1 MENQEITEIQ
11 PNIIIGEDYN
21 GWINLSAWKGFES
34 RNGFYG
40 SKDSDKKS
48 DGTIKA
54 HIIGESVD
62 YVHVLSQSQ
71 FNAIK
76 FLKENSEKVR
86 DSLLNGLLADYPN
99 AKDIYEDLMP
109 EIKTTADYKD
119 NLGVAFIH
127 VMDSDKDNHAYIG
140 FELGCSWDDEH
151 GVGVMMHKDRVV
163 NIGLAEESFNHW
175 NCYHDNGT
183 AEYEQM
189 KWKKTN
195 KIIKENQKK
204 WWEFWK

>member
-11 PNIIIGEDYN
+11 PNIIIGEDYD

-76 FLKENSEKVR
+76 FLKENSERFVT
-86 DSLLNGLLADYPN
+86 LY
-99 AKDIYEDLMP
+99 
-109 EIKTTADYKD
+109 
-119 NLGVAFIH
+119 
-127 VMDSDKDNHAYIG
+127 
-140 FELGCSWDDEH
+140 
-151 GVGVMMHKDRVV
+151 
-163 NIGLAEESFNHW
+163 
-175 NCYHDNGT
+175 
-183 AEYEQM
+183 
-189 KWKKTN
+189 
-195 KIIKENQKK
+195 
-204 WWEFWK
+204 

>member
-1 MENQEITEIQ
+1 MKNQEITEIQ
-11 PNIIIGEDYN
+11 PNTIIGEDYD
-21 GWINLSAWKGFES
+21 GWIHLPAWKEFEN

-40 SKDSDKKS
+40 SKNSDKKS
-48 DGTIKA
+48 DGTIKV
-54 HIIGESVD
+54 HIIGEPVD
-62 YVHVLSQSQ
+62 YVYVLSQSQ

-86 DSLLNGLLADYPN
+86 DALLNALLADYPN
-99 AKDIYEDLMP
+99 AKDSYKELMP
-109 EIKTTADYKD
+109 DIEVTSDYKD

-127 VMDSDKDNHAYIG
+127 VMDSDKDHYAYIG
-140 FELGCSWDDEH
+140 FELDCSWDDEH
-151 GVGVMMHKDRVV
+151 GVGVMMHKDRVI
-163 NIGLAEESFNHW
+163 NIGLAEESFNHS

-183 AEYEQM
+183 AEHEQI

-195 KIIKENQKK
+195 RITKEHQKK